1 MHSNPSELPHVTP
14 IQKPP
19 VQSKGQNPPQPV
31 GSTDQPWQPRGP
43 PPPISTHSTSQTW
56 APPCTPLPATQHSAA
71 PGPFHLLFIPCNS
84 FQFCVHRLPSP
95 FPLALSSNI
104 DSAASRTSLNRQLT
118 SVSAPL
124 PGSFFSWH
132 SSASETLHT
141 EPSGFF
147 VYHLSPT
154 PGGEPRGGRDLCLF
168 DKAATVLGSCTYQG
182 PGLWWEFQKHC
193 LQGGQCLLEH
203 SHTSC
208 PLTCLLGQSPLLSSP
223 WPGELGPQHWP
234 LVVNRGAGH
243 QGHWAW
249 TAWLGLVPDF
259 ITIRPQRPPALA

>member
-1 MHSNPSELPHVTP
+1 MSPPFKSLLCRAKVRTLSTAGGLHRSALAASGSPLPSLL
-14 IQKPP
+14 
-19 VQSKGQNPPQPV
+19 
-31 GSTDQPWQPRGP
+31 
-43 PPPISTHSTSQTW
+43 
-56 APPCTPLPATQHSAA
+56 TPLHKHGSLLHSPASHPRAQHSAA
-71 PGPFHLLFIPCNS
+71 SGPFHLLLVPCNS
-84 FQFCVHRLPSP
+84 FHFCVHRLPSP
-95 FPLALSSNI
+95 FPLDLSSNI
-104 DSAASRTSLNRQLT
+104 DSAASRTSLNGQLT

-124 PGSFFSWH
+124 PGSFFSWP

-168 DKAATVLGSCTYQG
+168 DRVATVLGSCTYQG
-182 PGLWWEFQKHC
+182 PGLWWEFQEHC
-193 LQGGQCLLEH
+193 LQGGRCLLEH

-208 PLTCLLGQSPLLSSP
+208 PLTRLLGQSPLLSSP

-234 LVVNRGAGH
+234 SVVDGGAGH